1 MQNKRTVSFQRDQS
15 GSFQWER
22 SSHTMATHLVNDDGE
37 FMQGLFNGLGQAIV
51 GIPQQQQ
58 DNSQA
63 QLQQL
68 MQAQAK
74 SLF

>member
-1 MQNKRTVSFQRDQS
+1 
-15 GSFQWER
+15 
-22 SSHTMATHLVNDDGE
+22 MATHLVNDDGE

-51 GIPQQQQ
+51 GILQQQQ